1 MSVMRVLVYDDNPEI
16 GKRLAARIRSVC
28 DEVNVTAVQQE
39 TFRELI
45 GLMNRRRAAWRGDEK
60 DAVLIESTDVDEADV
75 VVIDYDLLHYSDD
88 GDTTGSRLAYLLRC
102 FSKCGLIIVLNE
114 YGTNSFDLS
123 LRSPS
128 SGFAD
133 LHLGDVQIGNP
144 GLWTGSF
151 EGYRPWHWPSLPDAR
166 SDFEECVED
175 VQENLEE
182 PIFDFLGLE
191 RFIDWLPK
199 RAHDFFHGSENM
211 ETVRFGTFV
220 KHARGG
226 IASKDEL
233 PAEYTAR
240 VAAARLLALLNGL
253 ILPEQAVLVDAP
265 HLASRFP
272 SLVRDDYRDIH
283 GWNRLC
289 DPVNEEVD
297 GLLAD
302 VLKEH
307 RFKKQHWLWR
317 PVWYWPDIS
326 RDERIAEVKDPW
338 TVDDVDWVFCENVS
352 RFVPAE
358 SADDFIADVSPPF
371 NKRFVLRR
379 ETPESLAF
387 VGKVGSGEPQD
398 PLRVEYVPQAAFSM

>member
-1 MSVMRVLVYDDNPEI
+1 MSEMRVLVYDDEPEI
-16 GKRLAARIRSVC
+16 AKRLADKVRTVC
-28 DEVNVTAVQQE
+28 DEANVTAVKRE
-39 TFRELI
+39 TFQELI
-45 GLMNRRRAAWRGDEK
+45 GLMNRRRAAWRD
-60 DAVLIESTDVDEADV
+60 DAALIESNEVDEADV
-75 VVIDYDLLHYSDD
+75 VVIDYDLLFYFDD
-88 GDTTGSRLAYLLRC
+88 GDITGSRLAYLLRC
-102 FSKCGLIIVLNE
+102 FSKCGLIVVLNE
-114 YGTNSFDLS
+114 YGINSFDLS

-128 SGFAD
+128 AGFAD
-133 LHLGDVQIGNP
+133 LHLGDVQIDNP

-166 SDFEECVED
+166 SDFEKCVRD
-175 VQENLEE
+175 VQENLEA
-182 PIFDFLGLE
+182 PILDFLGLE

-199 RAHDFFHGSENM
+199 RVHDFFHGSGNM
-211 ETVRFGTFV
+211 ETVCFGTFV

-233 PAEYTAR
+233 PPEYMAR

-272 SLVRDDYRDIH
+272 SLVRDAYQDIH
-283 GWNRLC
+283 VWNRLC

-297 GLLAD
+297 GLLSD

-338 TVDDVDWVFCENVS
+338 AVDDIEWVFCENVS

-358 SADDFIADVSPPF
+358 FADDFMADVSPPF

-379 ETPESLAF
+379 TPPEALAF
-387 VGKVGSGEPQD
+387 VGEVGSGGPQD
-398 PLRVEYVPQAAFSM
+398 PLGVEYVPQAAFSM